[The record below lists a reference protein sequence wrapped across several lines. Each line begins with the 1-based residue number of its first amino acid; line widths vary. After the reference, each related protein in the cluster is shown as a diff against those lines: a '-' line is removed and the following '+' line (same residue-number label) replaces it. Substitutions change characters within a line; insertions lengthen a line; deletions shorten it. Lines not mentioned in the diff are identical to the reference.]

1 MLLELTSSNA
11 VVWKSY
17 LKDMS
22 TSYYLIHLKATIN
35 FKDKVIYPYAWI
47 FTIISN
53 NVMKQMTVYGAL
65 IQVISFRPVD
75 NLFCFE
81 TVKSNDKMK

>member
-1 MLLELTSSNA
+1 MLLELTWINP

-17 LKDMS
+17 LKDKS
-22 TSYYLIHLKATIN
+22 TGYYLIHLKATIN
-35 FKDKVIYPYAWI
+35 FKDKVIYLYALI
-47 FTIISN
+47 FTSN
-53 NVMKQMTVYGAL
+53 NVMKQMTEVYGAL
-65 IQVISFRPVD
+65 IQVMSFRPVD